1 MTLAAAT
8 TRDDYVATSGQTVF
22 PYTFTALVDSDVEV
36 LKNGIALTLGAGNDY
51 TISGIGTGSGNVT
64 LNVGAATGDKIAI
77 YLDMP
82 IARTTNYQNS
92 GPFLA
97 LDVNGDM
104 NKAYLAMQQ
113 ITTDMQAAIRRPEAD
128 PATVGMELPVAADR
142 AQKLLAFDINGAVKT
157 EPYLNNETVILNVQ
171 DEVGDGVTTTYSLL
185 TSVNSPNLLQIAI
198 DGLLQEVSSYS
209 VSGGNLIFS
218 VAPPFQSVI
227 EIRSFIQKELTTTD
241 LTTSDFAGNGST
253 ASFTLGASAVKQ
265 NTFVYINGVYQFKS
279 TYSVSGTTITFS
291 TAPPVNSGIEVVIA
305 GFTTSVIGTTSA
317 DLVSYIPAS
326 GGVTDVQTALRNIS
340 ASADLL
346 LNQFTSNG
354 STTTFTLSSVAFAN
368 NMLVYFDGI
377 YQSKANYT
385 VSGDTPAVITFSTAP
400 PLFTAIE
407 IMVSTVSAIEIGV
420 PSDGT
425 VTAPKI
431 GNNAVTRDKIADD
444 AVGADQLA
452 SNAVVT
458 ASIAGNAVT
467 TAKIADSNVT
477 TVKIAS
483 NAVTTVKIAD
493 ANVTT
498 VKIADANVT
507 TAKIADDAVTA
518 AKIADDAVTAAK
530 IASVPIT
537 VGITS
542 VVTATSITATVNT
555 HVYVSAATKT
565 ITLPASPAIGQRVLI
580 TVGNFTDTV
589 VGRNGSNIM
598 SSATD
603 FTMDAAYLSIQFIY
617 TDATQGW
624 VMS

>member
-64 LNVGAATGDKIAI
+64 LNVGAASGDKIAI

-92 GPFLA
+92 GAFLA

-128 PATVGMELPVAADR
+128 PATIGMELPVAADR
-142 AQKLLAFDINGAVKT
+142 AQKLLAFDINGAVKV

-227 EIRSFIQKELTTTD
+227 EIRAFIQKEITSTD
-241 LTTSDFAGNGST
+241 LTTSEFAGNGST
-253 ASFTLGASAVKQ
+253 TSFTLGASAVKQ

-305 GFTTSVIGTTSA
+305 GFTTSVIATPSA
-317 DLVSYIPAS
+317 DSV
-326 GGVTDVQTALRNIS
+326 GTAQIQDN
-340 ASADLL
+340 
-346 LNQFTSNG
+346 
-354 STTTFTLSSVAFAN
+354 
-368 NMLVYFDGI
+368 
-377 YQSKANYT
+377 
-385 VSGDTPAVITFSTAP
+385 
-400 PLFTAIE
+400 
-407 IMVSTVSAIEIGV
+407 
-420 PSDGT
+420 
-425 VTAPKI
+425 
-431 GNNAVTRDKIADD
+431 
-444 AVGADQLA
+444 
-452 SNAVVT
+452 
-458 ASIAGNAVT
+458 
-467 TAKIADSNVT
+467 
-477 TVKIAS
+477 
-483 NAVTTVKIAD
+483 
-493 ANVTT
+493 
-498 VKIADANVT
+498 
-507 TAKIADDAVTA
+507 
-518 AKIADDAVTAAK
+518 AVTAAK

-542 VVTATSITATVNT
+542 VVTATSLTATVNT

-589 VGRNGSNIM
+589 VARNGSNIM

>member
-22 PYTFTALVDSDVEV
+22 PYTFTALVDSDVDV

-92 GPFLA
+92 GAFLA

-128 PATVGMELPVAADR
+128 PATIGMELPVAATR
-142 AQKLLAFDINGAVKT
+142 AQKLLAFDINGAVKV
-157 EPYLNNETVILNVQ
+157 EPYLNNETVVLNVQ
-171 DEVGDGVTTTYSLL
+171 DEIGDGVTTTYSLA
-185 TSVNSPNLLQIAI
+185 TSVNSPTLLQIAI
-198 DGLLQEVSSYS
+198 NGLLQEVSSYS
-209 VSGGNLIFS
+209 VVGGNVIFS
-218 VAPPFQSVI
+218 VAPPFQSAI
-227 EIRSFIQKELTTTD
+227 EIRAFIQKEITSTD
-241 LTTSDFAGNGST
+241 LTISEFAGNGST
-253 ASFTLGASAVKQ
+253 TSFVLGASAVKQ

-279 TYSVSGTTITFS
+279 TYSVSGATITFS
-291 TAPPVNSGIEVVIA
+291 TAPPANSGIEVVTA
-305 GFTTSVIGTTSA
+305 GFTTSVINTPSA
-317 DLVSYIPAS
+317 
-326 GGVTDVQTALRNIS
+326 N
-340 ASADLL
+340 
-346 LNQFTSNG
+346 
-354 STTTFTLSSVAFAN
+354 SV
-368 NMLVYFDGI
+368 
-377 YQSKANYT
+377 
-385 VSGDTPAVITFSTAP
+385 
-400 PLFTAIE
+400 
-407 IMVSTVSAIEIGV
+407 
-420 PSDGT
+420 GT
-425 VTAPKI
+425 VQI
-431 GNNAVTRDKIADD
+431 QDNAVTQSKIADD

-458 ASIAGNAVT
+458 ASIADNAVT
-467 TAKIADSNVT
+467 TAKIAD
-477 TVKIAS
+477 
-483 NAVTTVKIAD
+483 

-498 VKIADANVT
+498 
-507 TAKIADDAVTA
+507 

-542 VVTATSITATVNT
+542 VVTATSLTATVNT

-589 VGRNGSNIM
+589 VARNGSNIM

-603 FTMDAAYLSIQFIY
+603 FTMDAAYLSIQFIWVDI
-617 TDATQGW
+617 TRGW

>member
-36 LKNGIALTLGAGNDY
+36 LQNGIALTLGAGNDY

-64 LNVGAATGDKIAI
+64 LNVGAASGDKIAI

-92 GPFLA
+92 GAFLA

-128 PATVGMELPVAADR
+128 PATIGMELPVAATR
-142 AQKLLAFDINGAVKT
+142 AQKLLAFDINGAVKV
-157 EPYLNNETVILNVQ
+157 EPYLNNENLILNVQ
-171 DEVGDGVTTTYSLL
+171 DEVGDGVTTTYSLA

-198 DGLLQEVSSYS
+198 NGLLQEVSSYS
-209 VSGGNLIFS
+209 VSEGNLIFS
-218 VAPPFQSVI
+218 VAPPFRSGI
-227 EIRSFIQKELTTTD
+227 EIRAFIQKEFTSTD
-241 LTTSDFAGNGST
+241 LTTSEFAGNGST
-253 ASFTLGASAVKQ
+253 TSFTLGASAVKQ

-305 GFTTSVIGTTSA
+305 GFTTSVIA
-317 DLVSYIPAS
+317 
-326 GGVTDVQTALRNIS
+326 
-340 ASADLL
+340 
-346 LNQFTSNG
+346 
-354 STTTFTLSSVAFAN
+354 
-368 NMLVYFDGI
+368 
-377 YQSKANYT
+377 
-385 VSGDTPAVITFSTAP
+385 TPAVDSVGTAQ
-400 PLFTAIE
+400 IQ
-407 IMVSTVSAIEIGV
+407 
-420 PSDGT
+420 D
-425 VTAPKI
+425 
-431 GNNAVTRDKIADD
+431 NAVTA
-444 AVGADQLA
+444 A
-452 SNAVVT
+452 
-458 ASIAGNAVT
+458 
-467 TAKIADSNVT
+467 
-477 TVKIAS
+477 KIAS
-483 NAVTTVKIAD
+483 NAVTTA
-493 ANVTT
+493 
-498 VKIADANVT
+498 KIADANVT
-507 TAKIADDAVTA
+507 TAKIADANVTA
-518 AKIADDAVTAAK
+518 AKIASGAVTAAK